1 VVDGPKKPR
10 DSQPYPRHLTDEL
23 MELWG
28 NGVVLHDAS
37 LKREVKVKVMLAFV
51 IRATMGHLEPFL

>member
-1 VVDGPKKPR
+1 
-10 DSQPYPRHLTDEL
+10 